1 MPLTRE
7 QIDAASD
14 AKIVTVDAPELG
26 GDGKVCIRLMSVGD
40 RDSYELKLLSGD
52 GKAIPDFRSELLSR
66 TLCDAKGNLLY
77 PGQEGVAAIKQ
88 RSSDV
93 MHRLWHAALK
103 HNALTEEEI
112 KKLAGE

>member
-1 MPLTRE
+1 
-7 QIDAASD
+7 
-14 AKIVTVDAPELG
+14 
-26 GDGKVCIRLMSVGD
+26 
-40 RDSYELKLLSGD
+40 LLC
-52 GKAIPDFRSELLSR
+52 R
-66 TLCDAKGNLLY
+66 TLCDEKGGLLY
-77 PGQEGVAAIKQ
+77 PGEEGKEAIKR

>member
-1 MPLTRE
+1 MPLTRD
-7 QIDAASD
+7 QIDKATD
-14 AKIVTVDAPELG
+14 AKILTVPCPELG
-26 GDGKVCIRLMSVGD
+26 GEVCIRLMSVGD
-40 RDSYELKLLSGD
+40 RDSYEIKLLEAD

-66 TLCDAKGNLLY
+66 TLCDQAGELLY
-77 PGQEGVAAIKQ
+77 PGADGVAALKR

-93 MHRLWHAALK
+93 MHKLWHAALK

>member
-1 MPLTRE
+1 MALTRE
-7 QIDAASD
+7 QIDAATD
-14 AKIVTVDAPELG
+14 AKIITVNVPELG
-26 GDGKVCIRLMSVGD
+26 GDVCLRLMSVGD
-40 RDSYELKLLSGD
+40 RDSYEIKLLEAD

-66 TLCDAKGNLLY
+66 TLCNEKGDLLY
-77 PGQEGVAAIKQ
+77 PGPEGVAAIKA
-88 RSSDV
+88 RSADV

>member
-7 QIDAASD
+7 QIDAATD
-14 AKIVTVDAPELG
+14 AKIITVEAPELG

-40 RDSYELKLLSGD
+40 RDSYEIKLLEGD
-52 GKAIPDFRSELLSR
+52 GRAIPDFRSELLSR
-66 TLCDAKGNLLY
+66 TLCDAAGNLLY
-77 PGQEGVAAIKQ
+77 PGDEGVAALKS
-88 RSSDV
+88 RSADV

>member
-1 MPLTRE
+1 MPLTRD
-7 QIDAASD
+7 QIDKATD
-14 AKIVTVDAPELG
+14 AKIITVDCPQLG
-26 GDGKVCIRLMSVGD
+26 GEVCIRLMSVGD
-40 RDSYELKLLSGD
+40 RDSYELKLLEAE

-66 TLCDAKGNLLY
+66 TLCDASGELLY
-77 PGQEGVAAIKQ
+77 PGPEGVAALKR

-93 MHRLWHAALK
+93 MHKLWHAALK

>member
-7 QIDAASD
+7 QIDSADD
-14 AKIVTVDAPELG
+14 AKIITVDAPELG

-40 RDSYELKLLSGD
+40 RDSYELKALESSSG
-52 GKAIPDFRSELLSR
+52 AIVDFRSELLSR
-66 TLCDAKGNLLY
+66 TLCDAKGNLLF
-77 PGQEGVAAIKQ
+77 PGPEGKEALKR

-93 MHRLWHAALK
+93 MHRLWHSALK

>member
-7 QIDAASD
+7 QIDKATD
-14 AKIVTVDAPELG
+14 AKIITVDCPQLG
-26 GDGKVCIRLMSVGD
+26 GEVCIRLMSVGD
-40 RDSYELKLLSGD
+40 RDSYELKLLEAE

-66 TLCDAKGNLLY
+66 TLCDASGELLY
-77 PGQEGVAAIKQ
+77 PGPEGVAALKR

-93 MHRLWHAALK
+93 MHRLWQAALT

>member
-7 QIDAASD
+7 QIDNAAD
-14 AKIVTVDAPELG
+14 AKIITVEAPELG
-26 GDGKVCIRLMSVGD
+26 GDGKVCLRVMSVGE
-40 RDSYELKLLSGD
+40 RDSYELKALESEKG
-52 GKAIPDFRSELLSR
+52 AIVDFRSELLSR
-66 TLCDAKGNLLY
+66 TLCDAKGILLY
-77 PGQEGVAAIKQ
+77 PGAEGVEAIKR

-93 MHRLWHAALK
+93 MHRLWHTALK

>member
-7 QIDAASD
+7 QIDAATD
-14 AKIVTVDAPELG
+14 AKIITVDAPELG
-26 GDGKVCIRLMSVGD
+26 GDGKVCIRLMSVGA
-40 RDSYELKLLSGD
+40 RDSYEMKLLEAD

-66 TLCDAKGNLLY
+66 TLCDAKGDLLY
-77 PGQEGVAAIKQ
+77 PGEEGVQAIKS
-88 RSSDV
+88 RSADV
-93 MHRLWHAALK
+93 MHRLWYAALR

>member
-7 QIDAASD
+7 QIDAAND
-14 AKIVTVDAPELG
+14 AKIITVDAPELG

-40 RDSYELKLLSGD
+40 RDSYELKALDSANG
-52 GKAIPDFRSELLSR
+52 AIVDFRSELLSR
-66 TLCDAKGNLLY
+66 TLCDDKGNLLF
-77 PGQEGVAAIKQ
+77 PGDEGKQAIKR
-88 RSSDV
+88 RSADV

>member
-7 QIDAASD
+7 QIDNATD
-14 AKIVTVDAPELG
+14 AKIITVDAPELG
-26 GDGKVCIRLMSVGD
+26 GDGRVCIRLMSVGD
-40 RDSYELKLLSGD
+40 RDSYELKALDSEKG
-52 GKAIPDFRSELLSR
+52 AIVDFRSELLSR
-66 TLCDAKGNLLY
+66 TLCDEKGNLLY
-77 PGQEGVAAIKQ
+77 PGKDGVEAIKR

>member
-7 QIDAASD
+7 QIDAAND
-14 AKIVTVDAPELG
+14 AKIIKVQVPELG
-26 GDGKVCIRLMSVGD
+26 GDGVACIRLMSVGD
-40 RDSYELKLLSGD
+40 RDSYELKLLEGE

-66 TLCDAKGNLLY
+66 TLCDEKGMLLY
-77 PGQEGVAAIKQ
+77 PGHEGVEALKR

-93 MHRLWHAALK
+93 MHKLWHAALK

>member
-1 MPLTRE
+1 MLLTRE
-7 QIDAASD
+7 QIDAATD
-14 AKIVTVDAPELG
+14 AKIITVSVPELG
-26 GDGKVCIRLMSVGD
+26 GDVCIRLMSVGD
-40 RDSYELKLLSGD
+40 RDSYEIKLLEAD

-77 PGQEGVAAIKQ
+77 PGPEGVAAIKA
-88 RSSDV
+88 RSADV

>member
-1 MPLTRE
+1 MSLTRD
-7 QIDAASD
+7 QIDAATD
-14 AKIVTVDAPELG
+14 AKIIRVSVPELG
-26 GDGKVCIRLMSVGD
+26 GEVCLRLMSVGD
-40 RDSYELKLLSGD
+40 RDSYEIKLLEAD

-66 TLCDAKGNLLY
+66 TICDEKGALLY
-77 PGQEGVAAIKQ
+77 PGPEGVAAIKA
-88 RSSDV
+88 RSADV

>member
-14 AKIVTVDAPELG
+14 AKIITVKAPELG
-26 GDGKVCIRLMSVGD
+26 GEVCIRLMSVGD
-40 RDSYELKLLSGD
+40 RDSYELKLLEGE
-52 GKAIPDFRSELLSR
+52 GKAIPDFRSELLAR
-66 TLCDAKGNLLY
+66 TLCDATGNLLY
-77 PGQEGVAAIKQ
+77 PGAEGVAALKT

>member
-1 MPLTRE
+1 MALTRE
-7 QIDAASD
+7 QIDAATD
-14 AKIVTVDAPELG
+14 AKIITVKVPELG
-26 GDGKVCIRLMSVGD
+26 GDVCLRLMSVGD
-40 RDSYELKLLSGD
+40 RDSYEIKLLEAD

-66 TLCDAKGNLLY
+66 TLCNEKGDLLY
-77 PGQEGVAAIKQ
+77 PGPEGVAAIKA
-88 RSSDV
+88 RSADV